1 MGKETQQG
9 GKMTYTVKLT
19 PDLRNLGTEGSLDTA
34 VVNGVSI
41 QRTVYL
47 DVYNGTNRKIVAAKD
62 GETFNDTM
70 QTLVDLENSGHNFI
84 LLVD

>member
-1 MGKETQQG
+1 MGKDPQG

-19 PDLRNLGTEGSLDTA
+19 PDLRNLATEGSLDTA

-47 DVYNGTNRKIVAAKD
+47 DVYNGLNRKIVEARD
-62 GETFNDTM
+62 GESFNDTM
-70 QTLVDLENSGHNFI
+70 QTLVDLENSGHKFI